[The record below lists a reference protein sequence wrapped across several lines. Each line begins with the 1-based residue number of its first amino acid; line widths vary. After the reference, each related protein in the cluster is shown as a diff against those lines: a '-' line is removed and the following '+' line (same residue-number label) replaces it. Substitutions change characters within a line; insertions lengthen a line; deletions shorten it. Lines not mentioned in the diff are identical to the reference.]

1 MWRFN
6 NVSGHIIN
14 IVVDY
19 DEGMMKMARKHR
31 ALTQISISFLNLND
45 CKRVVIYHV
54 PEYEKMS
61 NE

>member
-19 DEGMMKMARKHR
+19 DEGMMKMARRHR
-31 ALTQISISFLNLND
+31 ALTQISVTPSYYVF
-45 CKRVVIYHV
+45 VF
-54 PEYEKMS
+54 
-61 NE
+61 